1 MTPETRFERFYRS
14 LLAIVLVVMASPVLL
29 AWTACSG
36 LTKAWR

>member
-14 LLAIVLVVMASPVLL
+14 LLAIALVLVASPILL
-29 AWTACSG
+29 VWAACSG